1 MLSPGLRTS
10 WKKKRSTRRNPAI
23 SVASTTRLM
32 ALIVVAQYATGE
44 RLARN
49 VGAIVGSRA
58 CRSSI
63 PRWRRRC
70 RRSRRGEGRHE
81 ASIWSGLGAGAVRLV
96 QPEHDP
102 VDGVEH
108 EGTNVFHKL
117 MMRMMVAAK
126 GKPIAQ
132 SVRKGLHTLEAEH

>member
-63 PRWRRRC
+63 PRWRRR
-70 RRSRRGEGRHE
+70 
-81 ASIWSGLGAGAVRLV
+81 LV